1 VPVFIGAKI
10 KQKKEK
16 KEQNTLANAKILVYY
31 QFTGAHPV
39 TAGHGGQQRRM
50 KMAWYNIDYA
60 CGCSG
65 REQIYGTNRNGERDR
80 KQAWLGTRDCKDCY
94 AKKVASEKAA
104 KTEAMLAAAPMVA
117 AAAESKGCAPMV
129 GGTPAQNAY
138 AEILRAYV
146 VDLADFAAKKI
157 LEKEEAGQQI
167 TDAQQSALG
176 FPRTNLRVSLIRS
189 VQKLSESHAKL
200 FLQFSIL
207 DWDDITESMAPLLPG
222 GVASVQSASTPP
234 DEIRK
239 IEMPPKL
246 FETKIVRAAF
256 ELGAT
261 EIRRLVWPDDR
272 VEFMFRPFWK
282 TKGFV

>member
-1 VPVFIGAKI
+1 
-10 KQKKEK
+10 
-16 KEQNTLANAKILVYY
+16 
-31 QFTGAHPV
+31 
-39 TAGHGGQQRRM
+39 
-50 KMAWYNIDYA
+50 MAWYNIDYA

-176 FPRTNLRVSLIRS
+176 KIFLQLPHELRAQNNAKLWIDNAKHVDANTKVWALFSANQHDCADWINALLAGS
-189 VQKLSESHAKL
+189 KTAVQKMAEIRAADPQP
-200 FLQFSIL
+200 QFS
-207 DWDDITESMAPLLPG
+207 DA
-222 GVASVQSASTPP
+222 VQSL
-234 DEIRK
+234 RQ
-239 IEMPPKL
+239 KL
-246 FETKIVRAAF
+246 LAGRWNGKFYVKEKHAEFYVDSEYHKCTIAEYKQYTAERAARI
-256 ELGAT
+256 EWRNKYAA
-261 EIRRLVWPDDR
+261 EIKAAGEVVD
-272 VEFMFRPFWK
+272 
-282 TKGFV
+282 